1 MSTHWISTNPEA
13 VVHPIE
19 LVPGSY
25 KRDTTR
31 EASIYL
37 PEEQFAHF
45 ESLLV
50 LHDPL
55 SSFSRY
61 AFTEVPLVI
70 WEPVVE
76 DMRSWVTQIDD
87 GVRLDQVTPAPGFM
101 SVRSRDRFLEC
112 ETESLQALR
121 ETSDCLA
128 KWLNNEA
135 HKHGVVSVLGM

>member
-1 MSTHWISTNPEA
+1 MSTHWISTDPEA

-25 KRDTTR
+25 ERDALR

-50 LHDPL
+50 RHDPF

-61 AFTEVPLVI
+61 AFMEVPLAI
-70 WEPVVE
+70 WEPVIE
-76 DMRSWVTQIDD
+76 DMRGWVTQIDD
-87 GVRLDQVTPAPGFM
+87 SAQLDQITPPPGFM
-101 SVRSRDRFLEC
+101 SARSRERFLEC
-112 ETESLQALR
+112 ETENLRVLR
-121 ETSDCLA
+121 ETSDHLA
-128 KWLNNEA
+128 TWIENAA
-135 HKHGVVSVLGM
+135 HEHGVVSVLGM

>member
-25 KRDTTR
+25 NRDAVR

-45 ESLLV
+45 EALLV

-61 AFTEVPLVI
+61 AFTEVPLAIWAPVI
-70 WEPVVE
+70 E
-76 DMRSWVTQIDD
+76 DMHAWVTQIDD
-87 GVRLDQVTPAPGFM
+87 NARLDQITPSPGFI
-101 SVRSRDRFLEC
+101 SAHSRQRFLER
-112 ETESLQALR
+112 ETENLRAFR
-121 ETSDCLA
+121 ETSDQLA
-128 KWLNNEA
+128 TWLKDAA

>member
-25 KRDTTR
+25 KRDAMR

-61 AFTEVPLVI
+61 AFTEVPLAI
-70 WEPVVE
+70 WEPAIE
-76 DMRSWVTQIDD
+76 DMRGWVTQID
-87 GVRLDQVTPAPGFM
+87 GSAQLDQITPPPGFM
-101 SVRSRDRFLEC
+101 SARSRQRFLER
-112 ETESLQALR
+112 ETENLRALR
-121 ETSDCLA
+121 ETSDQLA
-128 KWLNNEA
+128 TWLKNAAQE
-135 HKHGVVSVLGM
+135 HGVVSVLGM